1 MEQVSGYVLVWGSP
15 WNRKAGIFPSPQLA
29 EKAAIGKIRDW
40 LKFCVERCIGENPTV
55 EQFSSAFEETV
66 STAPAEW
73 AVKWFAYNNHL
84 PGGDEWICQVVPL
97 YESAD

>member
-1 MEQVSGYVLVWGSP
+1 MAQCILIWGSP
-15 WNRKAGIFPSPQLA
+15 WNRKAVAFSSSRLA
-29 EKAAIGKIRDW
+29 EEAAIRQIRKW
-40 LKFCVERCIGENPTV
+40 LKFVLFRHFGGHPKVKQLLED
-55 EQFSSAFEETV
+55 FEKVV
-66 STAPAEW
+66 SESTPEW